1 MSSRRELLIV
11 RAFESLREW
20 LPMPVLIVTNDP
32 DDWPFDIA
40 NVDLVDAW
48 SYLTD
53 PKFTSMKNAKVFN
66 LCRSYGYQSTGYYV
80 SLLAEARGHKPM
92 PSITTMQDLKLP
104 AMMRLAE
111 EDLDDLIQKTLSPLT
126 SDEFTLSIYFGRNMA
141 HRYDR
146 LSLHLFNQFQ
156 TPLIRARFAKR
167 EKWQLRSIKTI
178 SGSDVP
184 ETHRAFVAESASRFF
199 AGKSAAPKQKSQ
211 MRFDLAI
218 LHDPHEGLN
227 APSNELA
234 LKRFIKAAH
243 SVGLEAQLI
252 TKDDYGRLLEFDALF
267 IRETTSVNH
276 HTFRFARRA
285 ASEGLVVMDDPQ
297 SIVRCSNKVFLAELM
312 KRHDIPTPKSILVHR
327 NNIDRIGR
335 ELGFPCVLK
344 KPDGSFARGVVKAT
358 SEEDLQAKLAEF
370 LGESEMVVAQEYLP
384 TAFDWR
390 IGVLDRHPLFACRYY
405 MAAGHWQI
413 IQQDRTGEDRYGNF
427 ETLPIELA
435 PRRAVQ
441 IAVKAANLM
450 GDGFYGVDVKELEG
464 KFYVIEVNDNPNV
477 DGGGEDQVLRDDLY
491 RRVMEVFLKRI
502 EEKKARVYYE

>member
-1 MSSRRELLIV
+1 
-11 RAFESLREW
+11 
-20 LPMPVLIVTNDP
+20 
-32 DDWPFDIA
+32 
-40 NVDLVDAW
+40 
-48 SYLTD
+48 
-53 PKFTSMKNAKVFN
+53 MK
-66 LCRSYGYQSTGYYV
+66 
-80 SLLAEARGHKPM
+80 
-92 PSITTMQDLKLP
+92 
-104 AMMRLAE
+104 
-111 EDLDDLIQKTLSPLT
+111 
-126 SDEFTLSIYFGRNMA
+126 
-141 HRYDR
+141 
-146 LSLHLFNQFQ
+146 
-156 TPLIRARFAKR
+156 
-167 EKWQLRSIKTI
+167 SIKTI

-184 ETHRAFVAESASRFF
+184 EAHRAFVAESASRYF
-199 AGKSAAPKQKSQ
+199 AGKSASPKQKTQ

-218 LHDPHEGLN
+218 LHDPHEGQN

-243 SVGLEAQLI
+243 SVGIEAQLI

-267 IRETTSVNH
+267 IRETTSINH

-285 ASEGLVVMDDPQ
+285 ASEGLVVIDDPQ

-312 KRHDIPTPKSILVHR
+312 QRHDIATPKTILVHR

-358 SEEDLQAKLAEF
+358 SEADLHAKLAEF
-370 LGESEMVVAQEYLP
+370 FNGSEMVVAQEFMP
-384 TAFDWR
+384 TSFDWR
-390 IGVLDRHPLFACRYY
+390 IGVLDRHPLFACRYH
-405 MAAGHWQI
+405 MAPGHWQI
-413 IQQDRTGEDRYGNF
+413 IQQDRTDADRCGSIDS
-427 ETLPIELA
+427 LPIELA

-450 GDGFYGVDVKELEG
+450 GDGFYGVDVKEIDG